1 MIQPSDEELL
11 AAIATG
17 PGAFTEFYR
26 RHVARVVGMG
36 VRRFDNPEDVADFV
50 ATVFL
55 EVLGS
60 ADGFDP
66 GRGRAVA
73 WLYGVGSN
81 VATAMYRQRSR
92 AVLPSNGSRAGL
104 CWTRT
109 TTPGSRSALMPPPGC
124 ARPTW
129 PCGTCRS
136 RTAGC
141 WNWLRW
147 MA

>member
-11 AAIATG
+11 AAIASG
-17 PGAFTEFYR
+17 PGAFAEFYR
-26 RHVARVVGMG
+26 RHVSRVTGMG

-60 ADGFDP
+60 AGGFDP
-66 GRGRAVA
+66 RRGRAVA
-73 WLYGVGSN
+73 WLHGVGTN
-81 VATAMYRQRSR
+81 VAAAMYQQRSR
-92 AVLPSNGSRAGL
+92 ACRPSCESQAGL
-104 CWTRT
+104 CWTPT
-109 TTPGSRSALMPPPGC
+109 ITPGSKSASMPPPGC

-129 PCGTCRS
+129 PCGTCLS

-141 WNWLRW
+141 WN
-147 MA
+147 